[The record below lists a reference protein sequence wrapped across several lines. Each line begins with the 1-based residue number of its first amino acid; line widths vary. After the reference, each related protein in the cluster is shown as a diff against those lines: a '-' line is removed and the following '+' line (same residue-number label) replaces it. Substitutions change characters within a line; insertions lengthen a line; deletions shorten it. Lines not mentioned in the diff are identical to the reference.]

1 MIIINRYKKIL
12 ISFLFILSINIQTL
26 AQEHFPTP
34 DVIKDNVDFWIKIY
48 TETSMKEGLLHD
60 RDYPLIIF
68 KKMKMETKV
77 RRQRN
82 RIIKTE
88 KAKVKIL
95 LENILSKNEAN
106 LTKEETRILSLYKK
120 YATKERIA
128 DAYDRIRFQQGQK
141 ERYKEGLYRSGAYL
155 DSIRTIFK
163 SYGLPERLI
172 YLPHV
177 ESSFDPTAYS
187 KVGAAGLWQFMR
199 STGKRYMTINYS
211 IDERRDPLI
220 AAVAAAKLLSHN
232 FNSIEAW
239 PLAITAYNHGLAGMK
254 RAVKKTGS
262 KDIGIIIEKHTSS
275 SFQFASKNFYSCF
288 IAASQ
293 IAMNPSKYFTD
304 IKYAAPIEYNLIE
317 TQYYL
322 RPKTITQY
330 TGISIKELKRLNPS
344 IRSVIFSQNSLIPK
358 NYMLKIPKDMA
369 SGKTELALAD
379 IPDELKIITPPRPTY
394 YKVQRGDNLYA
405 IASRLKVSARD
416 IAAENNINKMNRIY
430 AGQVL
435 RIPGAAKTVK
445 TKKVALQEPKK
456 LVVAKKETVE
466 VKKKPKPAFPD
477 SLDEIFSAKADT
489 LPEFKV
495 ELKGSRAFRF
505 DGDIYDFSLKF
516 PTTSYAKIKVSVNE
530 TLGHYADWLS
540 IPTWQI
546 RRLNRMGRRSTIII
560 NQTIKIPV
568 TAENADHF
576 TQKRVEYHMAMEEDF
591 YSSFK
596 VSELKRKEIKRG
608 ETLWQISNNSEGTI
622 PLWLL
627 KKHNKHL
634 DLSKL
639 YSGMVLWLPIIAER
653 TDEPGKDDDKWRGI
667 YPVYCEPMHDGFRP
681 GRLIP

>member
-1 MIIINRYKKIL
+1 MTKSFIYKKQTLLIL
-12 ISFLFILSINIQTL
+12 FVISILSSIS

-34 DVIKDNVDFWIKIY
+34 DVIKDNVEFWIKIY

-68 KKMKMETKV
+68 KKMKMETSVK
-77 RRQRN
+77 RQRN

-95 LENILSKNEAN
+95 LENILSKEETT
-106 LTKEETRILSLYKK
+106 LTKEESRILALYKK
-120 YATKERIA
+120 YASKERIA

-155 DSIRTIFK
+155 DSIRVIFK

-199 STGKRYMTINYS
+199 GTGKQYMTINYS
-211 IDERRDPLI
+211 VDERRDPLI

-232 FNSIEAW
+232 YNSIEAW

-254 RAVKKTGS
+254 RAVSKTGS
-262 KDIGIIIEKHTSS
+262 KDIGVIIEKHSS
-275 SFQFASKNFYSCF
+275 RSFQFASKNFYSCF

-293 IAMNPSKYFTD
+293 IAMNPTKYFND
-304 IKYAAPIEYNLIE
+304 IKYAPPIQYNFIK

-322 RPKTITQY
+322 RPKTISKY
-330 TGISIKELKRLNPS
+330 TGISLKEIQRLNPA

-358 NYMLKIPKDMA
+358 NYLLKIPADMA
-369 SGKTELALAD
+369 RGKVELALTE
-379 IPDELKIITPPRPTY
+379 IPNELKIITPPRPTY

-405 IASRLKVSARD
+405 IANRLNVSAKN

-435 RIPGAAKTVK
+435 RIPGSAKTVK
-445 TKKVALQEPKK
+445 SPVVKTEAPKKV
-456 LVVAKKETVE
+456 VA
-466 VKKKPKPAFPD
+466 VKKSIPKPELPD

-505 DGDIYDFSLKF
+505 DGDIYDFSVTF
-516 PTTSYAKIKVSVNE
+516 PTTNYAKIKVSINE
-530 TLGHYADWLS
+530 TIGHYADWLS
-540 IPTWQI
+540 IPTGQI

-560 NQTIKIPV
+560 NQSIKIPV
-568 TAENADHF
+568 TADMANIF

-596 VSELKRKEIKRG
+596 VAELKRKEIKRG
-608 ETLWQISNNSEGTI
+608 ETLWEISNNNEGTI

-639 YSGMVLWLPIIAER
+639 YSGMVLWIPIISER
-653 TDEPGKDDDKWRGI
+653 TDDSTRDEDKWRGI
-667 YPVYCEPMHDGFRP
+667 HPVYCEPMHDGFRP